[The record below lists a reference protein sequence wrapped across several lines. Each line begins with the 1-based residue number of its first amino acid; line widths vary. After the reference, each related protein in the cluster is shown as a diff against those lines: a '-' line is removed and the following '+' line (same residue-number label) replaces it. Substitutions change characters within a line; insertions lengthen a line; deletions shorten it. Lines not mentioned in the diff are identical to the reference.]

1 MDRKQRGAATVSMD
15 RQQDGS
21 KAATFTPSRQKVR
34 SLGEAAAFAEA
45 ARRDGRRVVLAH
57 GVFDLLH
64 LGHVRHLEEAR
75 SHGDALIVTLTADA
89 YVNKGPGRP
98 VFSEQLRAQ
107 MVAALEHVDMVAVNH
122 APTAVNVLTAVRP
135 DVYVKGPDYAD
146 AAEDITGG
154 IVDERL
160 AVEAHGGRI
169 VFTDDITFSS
179 SSLINKHLGV
189 YDEDLHA
196 YLETAR
202 EANLLPE
209 LIRHLEAVRDHKVLI
224 VGDTI
229 VDEYRYVLP
238 MGKSPKENMI
248 ATLFRSQEIFAGGV
262 IAAANHI
269 AAFCRE
275 VEILTCLGDD
285 PGHEEM
291 IRASL
296 KPNVSLSVV
305 RRPGKP
311 TTCKTRFVE
320 TGYMRKLFE
329 VYEMD
334 DSPLTESEE
343 AALCNLI
350 AGRAGDCDLTVV
362 TDFGHGMITPAVIDS
377 LTRHSRFLAVNA
389 QTNSANQG
397 YNLITRYPKADYV
410 CIDAPEARLALA
422 DKFTDIALLAS
433 EKLPARVS
441 CDRLVITQGKLG
453 CVCHDRAVGTHRI
466 PAFTNMVVDTV
477 GAGDAFFAVTAPLVA
492 AGVPMD
498 QVGFIGNAAG
508 AIKVGIVG
516 HRRAVEKVPLVKL
529 LTAILK

>member
-1 MDRKQRGAATVSMD
+1 MVSTERPTD
-15 RQQDGS
+15 RQRIGG
-21 KAATFTPSRQKVR
+21 KEGPLAPSRQKVR
-34 SLGEAAAFAEA
+34 TLDEAAAVAEQ
-45 ARRDGRRVVLAH
+45 ARREGRRVALAH

-75 SHGDALIVTLTADA
+75 SHGDVLIVTVTADA

-107 MVAALEHVDMVAVNH
+107 MVAALEHVDAVAVNH
-122 APTAVNVLTAVRP
+122 APTAVDVLHAIRP
-135 DVYVKGPDYAD
+135 DVYVKGPDYANAD
-146 AAEDITGG
+146 EDVTGG
-154 IVDERL
+154 IVDERT

-179 SSLINKHLGV
+179 SSLINKYLGV
-189 YDEDLHA
+189 YDTELHA
-196 YLETAR
+196 FLETAR
-202 EANLLPE
+202 ESNLLPQ
-209 LIRHLEAVRDHKVLI
+209 LIERLESVRDYKVVL

-229 VDEYRYVLP
+229 IDEYRYVLP

-248 ATLFRSQEIFAGGV
+248 ATLFRNQEIFAGGV

-275 VEILTCLGDD
+275 VEILTCLG
-285 PGHEEM
+285 EEETYDSL
-291 IRASL
+291 IAGSL
-296 KPNVSLSVV
+296 KPNVSIKVV

-334 DSPLTESEE
+334 DSPLSEGE
-343 AALCNLI
+343 EKAVQDLI
-350 AGRAGDCDLTVV
+350 ATRAADGDLVVV
-362 TDFGHGMITPAVIDS
+362 TDFGHGMITPAIIET
-377 LTRHSRFLAVNA
+377 LQKTARFLAVNT

-397 YNLITRYPKADYV
+397 YNLVTRYSRADYV

-422 DKFTDIALLAS
+422 DKFTDIALLAA
-433 EKLPARVS
+433 EKLPARVD
-441 CDRLVITQGKLG
+441 CNRLVITQGKLG
-453 CVCHDRAVGTHRI
+453 CVCHDGAAGTHRI

-516 HRRAVEKVPLVKL
+516 HRRSVEKVPLIKL